1 MAINSSPLISCP
13 PVKKG
18 TYSRS
23 ENGIKITKKKNKK
36 TLDIFRE
43 PTSVRV
49 GAVSFETDN
58 KNTHTHTPRNEA
70 EGEERNEIKLK
81 QKVRCDQAKGQRTW
95 TTFRGVSDNREGKKK
110 STKKKSNRTKSRTH
124 RLRGS
129 LSSSRS
135 PLKSEVWKTW
145 LFLSFLLLLL
155 LLLFPNS
162 QGWGWGRGGV
172 EQEKKSCW
180 CGGWQS
186 FSSKN
191 ADTFRCVATS
201 RCRRNR
207 TEATSVRASICRKL
221 GRTEWNHRNQ
231 PFRVDSF
238 ACLDTLRE

>member
-1 MAINSSPLISCP
+1 MRPGERPTNLDNLSGGIRQSRRE
-13 PVKKG
+13 KKID
-18 TYSRS
+18 
-23 ENGIKITKKKNKK
+23 E
-36 TLDIFRE
+36 
-43 PTSVRV
+43 
-49 GAVSFETDN
+49 
-58 KNTHTHTPRNEA
+58 
-70 EGEERNEIKLK
+70 
-81 QKVRCDQAKGQRTW
+81 
-95 TTFRGVSDNREGKKK
+95 
-110 STKKKSNRTKSRTH
+110 KKSNRTKSRTH